1 MTSVGLRAHTILIFV
16 DQISTE
22 LYPPKN
28 SIITDFHIH
37 PRYFYVNR
45 WRNRDKIAMRIATI
59 LFSILF
65 ILKRGVTPILWDF
78 FICPIYCWY
87 FVTNFQYT
95 KLFVKDGAYNVN
107 HISCTF
113 QSDVT
118 SKYLARALSM
128 LSIHLFFF
136 HLQRKKYIRELDYIF

>member
-65 ILKRGVTPILWDF
+65 ILKRGVTPICGDF

-87 FVTNFQYT
+87 FVTNLQYT

-107 HISCTF
+107 HIMYISKWCNF
-113 QSDVT
+113 KIFSQSAINVEY
-118 SKYLARALSM
+118 S
-128 LSIHLFFF
+128 FFF
-136 HLQRKKYIRELDYIF
+136 HFQRKKYIRELDYNF